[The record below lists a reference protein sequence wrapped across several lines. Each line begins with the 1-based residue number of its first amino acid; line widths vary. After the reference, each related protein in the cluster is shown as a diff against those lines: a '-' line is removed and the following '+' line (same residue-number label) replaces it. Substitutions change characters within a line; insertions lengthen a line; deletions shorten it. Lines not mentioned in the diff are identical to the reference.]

1 MLKLRRDDMHFR
13 RLQLALLTLLLTA
26 SSSAAQV
33 QKNAGNWAEWETIS
47 PEGEEFTVT
56 MPKNPTT
63 ETAKFPYHK
72 FELNTRLY
80 LATSPAGPI
89 VAVTSFSGIKSNPA
103 EYTEFARFNSY
114 IDAFKDFFPPKVRTK
129 DTALT
134 KLTLVS
140 SMPFHG
146 NTGRSYKITIG
157 ELSGSLQAFV
167 TRKRFYAI
175 VSLNTKKDDALEQ
188 KFLSS
193 FVLPERGPDPPKN
206 TATAE
211 NQAGAQ
217 VASEVSPDG
226 QPQAKPQ
233 GDTGSTEQ
241 PANADPNAANNNTAA
256 NPDPNA
262 ANNSTPSTQVPPE
275 KQPGQKRGPISG
287 GVLNGKAIYLPMPE
301 VPAGEVNGVVLVA
314 VLVDE
319 QGTVVDARA
328 VSGPAH
334 LQTAAVAA
342 ARLARFSPT
351 LLMGEPVRVT
361 GTLSYNFVRS
371 N

>member
-1 MLKLRRDDMHFR
+1 MHFR
-13 RLQLALLTLLLTA
+13 RLQLIFLTLLLTA
-26 SSSAAQV
+26 SPLAAQV

-63 ETAKFPYHK
+63 EAAKFPYHK
-72 FELNTRLY
+72 MELNTRLY
-80 LATSPAGPI
+80 LATSSAGAV
-89 VAVTSFSGIKSNPA
+89 VAVASFSGIKSNPA

-146 NTGRSYKITIG
+146 YTGRSFKISIG
-157 ELSGSLQAFV
+157 ELRGTVQAFV
-167 TRKRFYAI
+167 TRKRFYAV
-175 VSLNTKKDDALEQ
+175 VSLNTKPDDLLEQ

-193 FVLPERGPDPPKN
+193 FVLPDRPPDPPKN
-206 TATAE
+206 AATAA
-211 NQAGAQ
+211 NQGDQGTTEQKLDAQ
-217 VASEVSPDG
+217 
-226 QPQAKPQ
+226 QPQQNQAKPE
-233 GDTGSTEQ
+233 GEPRSEEAPNT
-241 PANADPNAANNNTAA
+241 DPNAANNTAPNQA
-256 NPDPNA
+256 QSQPQPNPN
-262 ANNSTPSTQVPPE
+262 
-275 KQPGQKRGPISG
+275 QKKGPING

-301 VPAGEVNGVVLVA
+301 VPAGENGVVLVQI
-314 VLVDE
+314 LVDE
-319 QGTVVDARA
+319 QGSVVDARA
-328 VSGPAH
+328 ISGPAH
-334 LQTAAVAA
+334 LHAPAVAA

-351 LLMGEPVRVT
+351 LLMGEPVRVM
-361 GTLSYNFVRS
+361 GTLSYSFVRA